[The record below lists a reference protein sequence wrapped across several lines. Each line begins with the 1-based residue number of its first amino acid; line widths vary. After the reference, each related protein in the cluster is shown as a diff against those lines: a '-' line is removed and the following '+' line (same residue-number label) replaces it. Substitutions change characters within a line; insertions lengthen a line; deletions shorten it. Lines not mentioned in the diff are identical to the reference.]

1 MDYVCY
7 DVMKL
12 PMMQYHFTE
21 LSKEFNLL
29 KIIDAKYKAIR
40 VPHVSESQQY
50 YKFNDADNIAAMID
64 VLNEQFAYLKDSD
77 FKLTFNKDDVDY
89 LENIPRAQ
97 EYLIKLGLLEKHN
110 TRMMTISNL
119 EHNFMHLVYMI
130 KDPTQNP
137 VFYDLFEKQ
146 LYEKY
151 TNKQTT
157 FNYLRTIRRR
167 LDDLLFSL

>member
-1 MDYVCY
+1 MG
-7 DVMKL
+7 
-12 PMMQYHFTE
+12 
-21 LSKEFNLL
+21 SN
-29 KIIDAKYKAIR
+29 
-40 VPHVSESQQY
+40 
-50 YKFNDADNIAAMID
+50 
-64 VLNEQFAYLKDSD
+64 D